1 VTKLTQIGSLGRA
14 KPSLAPEKD
23 WMPIRTHNS
32 SRGPSV
38 RENVPVI
45 ILNLFY
51 TGVGIAR
58 DLAGCGMQVVG
69 LSAHPEI
76 YGNFTRFC
84 EVRPAPN
91 SQDQP
96 EALEEFLLQAAGE
109 LRGAVIFPT
118 RDLDVLF
125 LDRHRNQLELHYR
138 LAIPPRESLLRVLNK
153 HDLVRAAREG
163 GVAVPQT
170 LEVRSEQE
178 LARVAEEV
186 GFPCVVKPISS
197 YHWRESNNWER
208 VGGRKAFLVTTPQE
222 LYVEYECVR
231 EAHPEILIQ
240 EWIPGDT
247 ENIAV
252 LGAYVGEDSQ
262 PLASFTARKVVQ
274 SPDDFGT
281 GCVVRSEEIPELFE
295 PTLRLWQ
302 TLGYQ
307 GMAEVEYKRD
317 SRTGKFLLI
326 EMNTRHWDQH
336 NLGRASGI
344 NLSLTAYRHL
354 TGQHVAPM
362 RTATRRA
369 TWIAEDALLFYTLR
383 GIYRRELR
391 LSRLWQQLSKPRV
404 YGIFS
409 WADPW
414 PFVRY
419 MFTVVL
425 PTIARQAFRKLR
437 RKEVSS

>member
-1 VTKLTQIGSLGRA
+1 MTNLTQIHSSGQA
-14 KPSLAPEKD
+14 KRSLAQEKG
-23 WMPIRTHNS
+23 WLPVRKHNS
-32 SRGPSV
+32 SRGAAV

-69 LSAHPEI
+69 LSAHPKI

-91 SQDQP
+91 SQEQP

-118 RDLDVLF
+118 RDFDVLF
-125 LDRHRNQLELHYR
+125 LDRHRDQLELHYR
-138 LAIPPRESLLRVLNK
+138 LAIPPRQSLLRVLDK
-153 HDLVRAAREG
+153 HALVQAAREG
-163 GVAVPQT
+163 GVAVPRT
-170 LEVRSEQE
+170 LAVRSEEE
-178 LARVAEEV
+178 LARVAKEV

-222 LYVEYECVR
+222 LCREYECVR
-231 EAHPEILIQ
+231 EAHAEILVQ
-240 EWIPGDT
+240 EWIPGNT

-252 LGAYVGEDSQ
+252 VGAYVGEDSQ
-262 PLASFTARKVVQ
+262 PLACFTARKIVQ

-281 GCVVRSEEIPELFE
+281 GCVVRSEEIPKLLE
-295 PTLRLWQ
+295 PTLRLWR

-307 GMAEVEYKRD
+307 GMAEVEYKHD
-317 SRTGKFLLI
+317 SRTGEFLLI

-336 NLGRASGI
+336 SLGRASGI

-354 TGQHVAPM
+354 TGKQVASM
-362 RTATRRA
+362 HTATRRA
-369 TWIAEDALLFYTLR
+369 TWIAEDALLFHSLR
-383 GIYRRELR
+383 GIYRREFR
-391 LSRLWQQLSKPRV
+391 LSRLWQQLSRPGV

-409 WADPW
+409 WTDSW
-414 PFVRY
+414 PFLRY

-425 PTIARQAFRKLR
+425 TTIAKQALRKLR
-437 RKEVSS
+437 RDEGSS